1 MYARNDVAS
10 VMSTRND
17 VKAAVLWRQIRQS
30 MRIHSMNNPAIF
42 HPDRIW
48 NALCFF
54 GRGRPNRI
62 SSEMVPDPKI
72 PRPTVDTSRSPVPVP
87 TNLSRSNWKKQVR
100 INCCIGVR
108 SVYTHQVVAL
118 FCVKW
123 RHGRQLESMT
133 SNRISDSANRCVF
146 TWRTLMQ
153 TTEPFKAFLNRVAQ
167 QEQQQEQED

>member
-100 INCCIGVR
+100 MNCCIGVR
-108 SVYTHQVVAL
+108 KPLRVHSPGGSTVL
-118 FCVKW
+118 
-123 RHGRQLESMT
+123 REMT
-133 SNRISDSANRCVF
+133 SWSPAWKYDVKSNIRLRQSMRVYLTNINANDGTF
-146 TWRTLMQ
+146 
-153 TTEPFKAFLNRVAQ
+153 
-167 QEQQQEQED
+167 